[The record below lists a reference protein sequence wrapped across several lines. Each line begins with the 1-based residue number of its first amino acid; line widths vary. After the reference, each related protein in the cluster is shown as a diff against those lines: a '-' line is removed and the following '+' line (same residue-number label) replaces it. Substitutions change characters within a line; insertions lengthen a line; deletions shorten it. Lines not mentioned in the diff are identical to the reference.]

1 MLKRE
6 IKPRQTYLEFSLLH
20 PKIVSVQRDTWVF
33 SRWLIGLKKRK
44 IRLPTQEPQ
53 ETWIPSLVR
62 EDSEEEGMATHSSI
76 LAGIIPWTEAPGG
89 LQSMRS
95 QASRA

>member
-1 MLKRE
+1 MYRGTLGYF
-6 IKPRQTYLEFSLLH
+6 PSGSL
-20 PKIVSVQRDTWVF
+20 V
-33 SRWLIGLKKRK
+33 KKERKKKEK

-53 ETWIPSLVR
+53 ETWVPSLGQ
-62 EDSEEEGMATHSSI
+62 EDSKEEGMATQSGI

-95 QASRA
+95 QELGMTERTCTQRDSQNNFAVG